1 MMKGAN
7 KSVNYWDALVHAS
20 CHAHVDVCVSI
31 HIIMHACMYKR
42 RLMPIFPAL
51 SRSSSLGSLS
61 PTSHFN
67 QLLSFGNG
75 FRSYY
80 DGTEAQNQMD
90 AGFMLVWESD
100 DWTRTY

>member
-1 MMKGAN
+1 MCVKHDRCTA
-7 KSVNYWDALVHAS
+7 VFQQDRY
-20 CHAHVDVCVSI
+20 VCVCVCVCVREREKIDTHFFS
-31 HIIMHACMYKR
+31 
-42 RLMPIFPAL
+42 L

-80 DGTEAQNQMD
+80 DGSEAQNQFN